1 MDARDLRYFIAVAE
15 TGHLHRAAERVG
27 RSQPALS
34 KCIRR
39 LETEIGARLFE
50 PLGRG
55 LTLTQ
60 LGLTLLPRARAIVL
74 DMQDTL
80 REITDVAHGEAG
92 HVRLGSGPT
101 TAEWLLPAFFRC
113 LLAEAPGLTFQVA
126 TGLGDVLRQALREG
140 RLDLA
145 VTPLVDGDASE
156 FDSIPIAEDNMVVAA
171 RIGHP
176 LDRSGLTTADLAH
189 FSWLLPAAS
198 LSSTS
203 WVRRTLQSAGLP
215 DPRIQIEADTVIM
228 LRRIVSQ
235 TDLLTFLSR
244 RDLAQGEGLSLRA
257 LDLPGMTLRRR
268 IGCILLRNRYVPP
281 AVTRVTTLLRD
292 CAETLETGGETGAKP
307 SRRAIAGPVPATPF
321 RVMKGGPPT
330 PPRVMAGLGPATHD
344 SAIPRTKNRRPGR
357 QKP

>member
-50 PLGRG
+50 PMGRG
-55 LTLTQ
+55 LKLTQ
-60 LGLTLLPRARAIVL
+60 LGHTLLPRAQAIVL
-74 DMQDTL
+74 NMQDTL
-80 REITDVAHGEAG
+80 RELTDVAHGEAG
-92 HVRLGSGPT
+92 HIRLGSGPT
-101 TAEWLLPAFFRC
+101 TAEWLLPAFFRR
-113 LLAEAPGLTFQVA
+113 LFIEAPGLTFQIA

-145 VTPLVDGDASE
+145 VTPLIDGDASE
-156 FDSIPIAEDNMVVAA
+156 FDSIPIAEDDMVVAA

-176 LDRSGLTTADLAH
+176 LDRSGLTPADLAP
-189 FSWLLPAAS
+189 FGWLLPAAG
-198 LSSTS
+198 LSSTA
-203 WVRRTLQSAGLP
+203 WLLRTLRSAGLST
-215 DPRIQIEADTVIM
+215 PRIQIEADTVIM

-235 TDLLTFLSR
+235 TDLLTFVSR

-257 LDLPGMTLRRR
+257 LDVPGVTFRRR

-281 AVTRVTTLLRD
+281 AVARVATLLRD
-292 CAETLETGGETGAKP
+292 CADTLEACVQP
-307 SRRAIAGPVPATPF
+307 
-321 RVMKGGPPT
+321 
-330 PPRVMAGLGPATHD
+330 GPAAVSLVSPGD
-344 SAIPRTKNRRPGR
+344 AVSAQPTV
-357 QKP
+357 